1 MRDRADQWPRK
12 KPGRL
17 PLSAGGWQ
25 SRTGGSGGGGG
36 GERRG
41 LPVGVGRGVRLGAG
55 GHYRVVERCEGLSLR
70 GLGVVSGGE
79 GMGQRQDS
87 KEEIRKGI
95 RGRHRGPGMEKD
107 NGRDRGDG

>member
-1 MRDRADQWPRK
+1 M
-12 KPGRL
+12 
-17 PLSAGGWQ
+17 
-25 SRTGGSGGGGG
+25 
-36 GERRG
+36 
-41 LPVGVGRGVRLGAG
+41 GVGRGVRLGAG